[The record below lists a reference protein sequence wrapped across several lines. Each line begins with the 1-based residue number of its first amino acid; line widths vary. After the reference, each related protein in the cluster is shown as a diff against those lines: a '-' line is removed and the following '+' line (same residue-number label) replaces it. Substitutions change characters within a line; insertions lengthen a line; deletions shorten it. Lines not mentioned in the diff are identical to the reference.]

1 MGESLHTHLSRRES
15 QIMDVVYRLGEASVA
30 DVVEEMPDEP
40 GYNTVRV
47 TMSNLEKKGHL
58 THREE
63 GQRYVYRPSIPADEA
78 KRSEM
83 GHLLKTFFSD
93 SPSQAIL
100 TLLDMRG
107 ERLGEQDLEEIAE
120 WIRAARDGGDEE

>member
-1 MGESLHTHLSRRES
+1 MDESLHTHLSRRES
-15 QIMDVVYRLGEASVA
+15 QIMNVVYRLGEAAVA
-30 DVVEEMPDEP
+30 DVVDEMPDDP

-47 TMSNLEKKGHL
+47 TMSNLENKGYL

-63 GQRYVYRPSIPADEA
+63 GQRYVYRPSIPAEKA

-83 GHLLKTFFSD
+83 SHVLRTFFSD

-100 TLLDMRG
+100 TLLDMSG
-107 ERLGEQDLEEIAE
+107 EEINEEDLDEIAR
-120 WIRAARDGGDEE
+120 WIREARDEDESA

>member
-1 MGESLHTHLSRRES
+1 
-15 QIMDVVYRLGEASVA
+15 MDIVYRLGEASVA
-30 DVVEEMPDEP
+30 DVVDEMPDEP

-63 GQRYVYRPSIPADEA
+63 GQRYIYRPSIPPEEA
-78 KRSEM
+78 KRSEL

-100 TLLDMRG
+100 MLLDMSG
-107 ERLGEQDLEEIAE
+107 ERLDEEDLEEISE
-120 WIRAARDGGDEE
+120 WIHEARDEDAA